1 MIDEQEVL
9 GTTPKLVLCE
19 ETKVSMLKWKGREPS
34 EANPNSSFSF
44 REALTA
50 LHPSLPI
57 KALTLEV
64 GYYSQE
70 ATRSGALHLSRPSRS
85 GAPRRGL

>member
-1 MIDEQEVL
+1 
-9 GTTPKLVLCE
+9 
-19 ETKVSMLKWKGREPS
+19 MLKWKGREPS
-34 EANPNSSFSF
+34 EVNPNSSSQGLG
-44 REALTA
+44 EALIP